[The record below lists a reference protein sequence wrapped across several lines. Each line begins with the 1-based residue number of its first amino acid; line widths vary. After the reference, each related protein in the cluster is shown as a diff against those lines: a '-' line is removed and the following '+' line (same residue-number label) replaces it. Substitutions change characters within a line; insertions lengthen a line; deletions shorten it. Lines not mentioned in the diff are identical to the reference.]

1 LTFKVIKSG
10 FYSTIQDS
18 GRFGLAHHGLSQSGV
33 ADEHAYC
40 WANHLLGNDVNDAVL
55 EITFG
60 GCELLALIDTCIVV
74 AGADLGFK
82 VNDKSQHNWQV
93 FAVNKGDTLTWTT
106 PKNGV
111 RAYLAV
117 QDGFQTEQHFNSRSV
132 NLREK
137 VGSLIQVGD
146 DLLTRPS
153 KPCDTGKAMP
163 AWFKLNYQ
171 EPLSLRL
178 LASYQ
183 FDMFTEQQRHTFFGQ
198 TYKIGKASDRTGC
211 RLEGLPIENTPAT
224 MVSEGMVYGSVEIT
238 TAGFPIILLKDA
250 PTIGGY
256 PKIGTVFSLDLAKL
270 AQRQPGCEVRFEMID
285 IETAQKL
292 RREFNQF
299 FTS

>member
-1 LTFKVIKSG
+1 LSFKVIKAG
-10 FYSTIQDS
+10 FHSTIQDR

-40 WANHLLGNDVNDAVL
+40 WANHLLANDVNDAVL

-82 VNDKSQHNWQV
+82 INDKPQPNWQLI
-93 FAVNKGDTLTWTT
+93 AVNKGDTLTWAT
-106 PKNGV
+106 PKKGV

-117 QDGFQTEQHFNSRSV
+117 QDGFKTTQHFNSRSV
-132 NLREK
+132 NIREN
-137 VGSLIQVGD
+137 VGSLIHSGEELVSK
-146 DLLTRPS
+146 PS

-163 AWFKLNYQ
+163 AWYQPNYQ

-183 FDMFTEQQRHTFFGQ
+183 FDTFTEQQRQVLFGQ
-198 TYKIGKASDRTGC
+198 TYKIGKVSDRTGC
-211 RLEGLPIENTPAT
+211 RLEGKPIENTPTT
-224 MVSEGMVYGSVEIT
+224 MISEGIAYGSVEIT
-238 TAGFPIILLKDA
+238 TAGLPIILLKDA

-256 PKIGTVFSLDLAKL
+256 PKIGTVLSLDLAKL
-270 AQRQPGCEVRFEMID
+270 AQRQAGSEVKFELIN
-285 IETAQKL
+285 IEVAQNL
-292 RREFNQF
+292 RREFDQF
-299 FTS
+299 FI

>member
-10 FYSTIQDS
+10 FHSTIQDR

-33 ADEHAYC
+33 ADEHATC
-40 WANHLLGNDVNDAVL
+40 WANHLLGNDINAAVL

-82 VNDKSQHNWQV
+82 INDKPQPNWQV

-106 PKNGV
+106 PRSGV

-117 QDGFQTEQHFNSRSV
+117 QEGFQTEQHFNSRSV

-153 KPCDTGKAMP
+153 KPCDIGKTMP
-163 AWFKLNYQ
+163 DWFKPNYA
-171 EPLSLRL
+171 EDLTLRL

-183 FDMFTEQQRHTFFGQ
+183 FDEFSEQQRQTLFEQ

-224 MVSEGMVYGSVEIT
+224 MISEGMAYGSVEIT
-238 TAGFPIILLKDA
+238 TAGLPIILLKDA

-270 AQRQPGCEVRFEMID
+270 AQRQPGSEVKFELMD
-285 IETAQKL
+285 IETAQQL

-299 FTS
+299 FE